1 MEVLAPRFWGAR
13 VRRVEDPSFLTGRSS
28 YVDDIKLPRMLH
40 AAFVR
45 SPHAHARVLRVD
57 ARRALESGGA
67 VAVLLPDEA
76 AQKTRPVEALSSF
89 PGFKPSAYP
98 CLQGEEVRYVGE
110 PVAMVVAD
118 NRYLAEDAAELVEIE
133 YEPLVPVVD
142 PLRALTEREALVH
155 REWGDNVALRR
166 EISVGDVESAFREA
180 AVVIRGTYRT
190 QRYTGIPME
199 CRGVIADFNPA
210 TGELT
215 VWSSTQ
221 IPHLIRTGLADA
233 LNYPENKIRVIAP
246 HVGGGFGIKS
256 NLFPEEIAVSL
267 MAMKLGRPIKW
278 IEDRREHI
286 LSASHAREHIHEVEA
301 AFSADGRCLGLKAKV
316 VVDVGAYSVWPWTS
330 PMEMGMAMGIL
341 PGPYKIRNYQVE
353 GYTVA
358 TNKCPLGPYRGVAR
372 PAACFTIERVM
383 DEAAQALGLDPV
395 EIRLRNFVQPGE
407 FPYTSVTGLVYD
419 SGSFVESLKKAA
431 EEIGYESFRR
441 EQEEARAR
449 GKYIGIGFAAYTE
462 QTAHTTVEFVKRGVP
477 VVFGYETAQVRMDP
491 SGKVVVATGIHSHGQ
506 GLETSL
512 AQVVA
517 DTLQVDLSD
526 VVVKFGD
533 TLVAPY
539 GMGTFASRSA
549 VLAGGAAVL
558 AARDVLAKAKRVAAA
573 VLEAAPEDVEVSE
586 GRFFVKGSP
595 DRYLTWRDVARTAY
609 HRPEKL
615 SEGEEPGLEAVHYYE
630 PKPGT
635 GTFANSTHVAV
646 VEVDPQ
652 TGLMR
657 LLRYLVVE
665 DCGKMINPM
674 IVEGQVHGGVTQGIG
689 GALFE
694 ELVYDDQG
702 QLLNTSFM
710 DYLLPSATDVPPF
723 EVHHLETP
731 SPLTVG
737 GIKGMGE
744 GGAIAPGPAIAN
756 AVCDALRP
764 FGVRVT
770 RLPLT
775 PERVRRLVEGEQD

>member
-1 MEVLAPRFWGAR
+1 MEVLAPRFLGAR
-13 VRRVEDPSFLTGRSS
+13 VRRVEDPRYLTGKAS
-28 YVDDIKLPRMLH
+28 YVDDLHLPGMLH

-45 SPHAHARVLRVD
+45 SPHAHARILRID
-57 ARRALESGGA
+57 AKGALESGLA
-67 VAVLLPDEA
+67 VAVLLPEDA
-76 AQKTRPVEALSSF
+76 AKETRPVEALSDF

-110 PVAMVVAD
+110 PVALVVSAD
-118 NRYLAEDAAELVEIE
+118 RYKAEDAAELVEVE
-133 YEPLVPVVD
+133 YEPLPAVVD
-142 PLRALTEREALVH
+142 PVQALDTKEALVH
-155 REWGDNVALRR
+155 REWGDNIALKRQV
-166 EISVGDVESAFREA
+166 SVGDVEAAFKDA
-180 AVVIRGTYRT
+180 AVVIKGTYRT

-199 CRGVIADFNPA
+199 CRGVVAHFNSA

-215 VWSSTQ
+215 VWTSTQ
-221 IPHLIRTGLADA
+221 VPHLIRTGLADA
-233 LNYPENKIRVIAP
+233 LNYPEHKIRVIAP
-246 HVGGGFGIKS
+246 DVGGGFGIKS

-267 MAMKLGRPIKW
+267 MAMKLGRPVKW

-286 LSASHAREHIHEVEA
+286 LTATHAREHVHEVEA
-301 AFSADGRCLGLKAKV
+301 AFSADGHCLGLKAKV
-316 VVDVGAYSVWPWTS
+316 IVDVGAYSVWPWTS

-341 PGPYKIRNYQVE
+341 PGPYKIRNYKVE

-383 DEAAQALGLDPV
+383 DEAAQALGIDPV

-407 FPYTSVTGLVYD
+407 FPYTSVTGLIYD
-419 SGSFVESLKKAA
+419 SGSFVESLRKAEA
-431 EEIGYESFRR
+431 EIGYQQFRR
-441 EQEEARAR
+441 EQKEALQQGR
-449 GKYIGIGFAAYTE
+449 YIGIGFAAYTE

-491 SGKVVVATGIHSHGQ
+491 SGKVTVTTGIHSHGQ

-512 AQVVA
+512 AQLVA
-517 DTLQVDLSD
+517 DALQVDLSD
-526 VVVKFGD
+526 VTIKYGD

-549 VLAGGAAVL
+549 VLAGGAAFL
-558 AARDVLAKAKRVAAA
+558 AARDVLAKAKRIAAA
-573 VLEAAPEDVEVSE
+573 MLEASADDLEVSE
-586 GRFFVKGSP
+586 GRFYVKGSP
-595 DRYLTWRDVARTAY
+595 DRYLTWRDVARAAY

-615 SEGEEPGLEAVHYYE
+615 PEGEEPGLEAVHYYE

-635 GTFANSTHVAV
+635 GTFANSVHVAV
-646 VEVDPQ
+646 VEVDPN
-652 TGLMR
+652 TGVVKV
-657 LLRYLVVE
+657 LRYLVVE

-674 IVEGQVHGGVTQGIG
+674 IVDGQVHGGVTQGIG
-689 GALFE
+689 GALLE

-710 DYLLPSATDVPPF
+710 DYLIPTATDVPAY

-737 GIKGMGE
+737 GMKGMGE

-764 FGVRVT
+764 FNVRVT
-770 RLPLT
+770 RLPLK
-775 PERVRRLVEGEQD
+775 PERVLRLLQGHSD

>member
-13 VRRVEDPSFLTGRSS
+13 VRRVEDPRFLTGRAS
-28 YVDDIKLPRMLH
+28 YVDDIQLPGMLH

-45 SPHAHARVLRVD
+45 SPHAHARVVRVD
-57 ARRALESGGA
+57 ASRALSSGLA
-67 VAVLLPDEA
+67 LAVLLPDEA
-76 AQKTRPVEALSSF
+76 AKRSRPVEAISSF

-98 CLQGEEVRYVGE
+98 CLQGTEVRYVGE
-110 PVAMVVAD
+110 PVALVVARD
-118 NRYLAEDAAELVEIE
+118 RYAAEDAVELVDVE
-133 YEPLVPVVD
+133 YEPLPAVVD
-142 PLRALTEREALVH
+142 PVEALASHEILVH
-155 REWGDNVALRR
+155 QEWGDNVALRR
-166 EISVGDVESAFREA
+166 EVAVGDVDAAFREA

-210 TGELT
+210 TNELT

-221 IPHLIRTGLADA
+221 IPHLVRTGLADA
-233 LNYPENKIRVIAP
+233 LDHPENKIRVIAP
-246 HVGGGFGIKS
+246 DVGGGFGIKS

-267 MAMKLGRPIKW
+267 MAKKLHRPIKW

-286 LSASHAREHIHEVEA
+286 LTASHAREHVHEVEA
-301 AFSADGRCLGLKAKV
+301 AFAPDGRCLALKARV
-316 VVDVGAYSVWPWTS
+316 IVDVGAYSVWPWTS

-341 PGPYKIRNYQVE
+341 PGPYKIRNYKVE

-383 DEAAQALGLDPV
+383 DEAAQALGIDPV
-395 EIRLRNFVQPGE
+395 EIRLRNFVQPDE
-407 FPYTSVTGLVYD
+407 FPYTSVTGLIYD
-419 SGSFVESLKKAA
+419 SGSFVESLQKAA
-431 EEIGYESFRR
+431 EEVGYQSFRSQQ
-441 EQEEARAR
+441 EQARAQGR
-449 GKYIGIGFAAYTE
+449 YIGIGFAAYTE

-526 VVVKFGD
+526 VVIKYGD

-558 AARDVLAKAKRVAAA
+558 AARDVLAKARRIAAA
-573 VLEAAPEDVEVSE
+573 MLEASADDVEVSA

-595 DRYLTWRDVARTAY
+595 DRFLTWRDVARAAY
-609 HRPEKL
+609 HRPERL
-615 SEGEEPGLEAVHYYE
+615 PEGEEPGLEAVHYYE

-635 GTFANSTHVAV
+635 GTFANSAHVTV
-646 VEVDPQ
+646 VEVDPE
-652 TGLMR
+652 TGFVK

-665 DCGKMINPM
+665 DCGKIINPM
-674 IVEGQVHGGVTQGIG
+674 IVDGQVHGGVTQGIG

-694 ELVYDDQG
+694 ELVYDQQG

-710 DYLLPSATDVPPF
+710 DYLIPTATDVPAY
-723 EVHHLETP
+723 EVHHIETP

-775 PERVRRLVEGEQD
+775 PERVKSLIAGREA